1 MGASKMGGAVVVR
14 AGREEVFTGG
24 AGQVSLLAGAFLVVF
39 GWFELG
45 LLGEWML
52 FPEEVEV
59 VPLVVRL
66 LEGRLLWEGRSAVLR
81 EGLGTWTFPPSH
93 RQCMRCLA
101 LATASCT
108 GAVRRYRD
116 EEVAGLMLSFGFPL
130 RIPAL
135 LGSEEASRIMGPAE
149 AKHADQATPR

>member
-1 MGASKMGGAVVVR
+1 VH
-14 AGREEVFTGG
+14 AGREEVTGG
-24 AGQVSLLAGAFLVVF
+24 AGQVSLLAGALLVL

-45 LLGEWML
+45 LLGAWML

-66 LEGRLLWEGRSAVLR
+66 LEGRLLWKGRSVVLR
-81 EGLGTWTFPPSH
+81 EGLGTLTSPPPH
-93 RQCMRCLA
+93 RQCMRYLA
-101 LATASCT
+101 LATASCS

-116 EEVAGLMLSFGFPL
+116 EEVAELMLSFGFPR

-135 LGSEEASRIMGPAE
+135 VARRQAASQDLATE
-149 AKHADQATPR
+149 AKHADQATSRQYLGTSRYE